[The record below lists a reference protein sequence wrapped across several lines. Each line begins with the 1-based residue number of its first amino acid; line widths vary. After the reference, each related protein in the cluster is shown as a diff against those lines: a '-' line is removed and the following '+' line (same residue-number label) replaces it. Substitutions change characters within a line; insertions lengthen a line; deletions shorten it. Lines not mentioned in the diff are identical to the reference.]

1 MTSLFECHA
10 FGVIFLEP
18 CFRGVGVCEHLE
30 VVSVAD
36 FLAGI
41 DVNPDCCHRITAEG
55 QDGPVAAV
63 AILVAT

>member
-1 MTSLFECHA
+1 MI
-10 FGVIFLEP
+10 GVT
-18 CFRGVGVCEHLE
+18 
-30 VVSVAD
+30 D

-55 QDGPVAAV
+55 QVGPLAAV